1 MKCSGFLFSPTECE
15 QLKIKEMSK
24 REKEEKMSRGVKR
37 KRAGNKEK
45 EVQSGVEALQK
56 YGTKRKKKKNLRKAK
71 KDGAKESA
79 EGGAMK
85 TRRAEKEKKE
95 TETRRETRLGKNVR
109 KYLGE
114 EGYCEVER
122 KETTKRE
129 EMNARKRK
137 REEDKQG
144 TVAQKKGIKTEDKRV
159 MINLQVKGKK
169 SREKPENDDTM
180 STEEGKIVEK
190 EGDERS
196 MGEEETAS
204 VDEEVKPTYDQKHCG
219 HHGNVVRGHGVR

>member
-1 MKCSGFLFSPTECE
+1 MKCSGFLFSPTDCE
-15 QLKIKEMSK
+15 KLKVKDMSK
-24 REKEEKMSRGVKR
+24 RETEEKMSGGVKR
-37 KRAGNKEK
+37 KRAENKEK
-45 EVQSGVEALQK
+45 EVQSGVGALQK
-56 YGTKRKKKKNLRKAK
+56 YGTKRKKQKNLRKAK

-79 EGGAMK
+79 EGGPMK

-95 TETRRETRLGKNVR
+95 TEARRETRLGKNVR

-114 EGYCEVER
+114 EGYCEEEG

-129 EMNARKRK
+129 EKNARKRK

-144 TVAQKKGIKTEDKRV
+144 TLDQKKGIRTEDKRV
-159 MINLQVKGKK
+159 TINLQVKGKK
-169 SREKPENDDTM
+169 SREKPENDETM

-204 VDEEVKPTYDQKHCG
+204 VDEEVKLISDQKHCG
-219 HHGNVVRGHGVR
+219 HHGNVERGLGVR